1 MSNNDWVQ
9 AGTPRED
16 EWADEQDEYGV
27 PVSPVEWDDYAAEQS
42 VPVPEPAAAEEPL
55 VELGGEEEAP
65 CRNPS
70 TRHRLP
76 RRRRRSP
83 PSMSRNC
90 RSRPPS
96 MQR

>member
-42 VPVPEPAAAEEPL
+42 VPVPEPAAAEDTPA
-55 VELGGEEEAP
+55 VETA
-65 CRNPS
+65 
-70 TRHRLP
+70 
-76 RRRRRSP
+76 SP
-83 PSMSRNC
+83 
-90 RSRPPS
+90 
-96 MQR
+96 